1 MAVIVNE
8 SDFPSAQQRGRKAIY
23 DWDLWLNGEY
33 WKLTKGVDY
42 VNDPR
47 GLRSAARQAAK
58 KRGLNVF
65 YSQRDRGDIAYI
77 CAYPDVNEPRYY
89 NKFWERRTDN
99 EEG

>member
-8 SDFPSAQQRGRKAIY
+8 SDFPSKSHRWRTALY
-23 DWDLWLNGEY
+23 DWDLILNGEY
-33 WKLTKGVDY
+33 WKLTKGIDY
-42 VNDPR
+42 KGDPR
-47 GLRSAARQAAK
+47 GLRSSAIQAAK

-65 YSQRDRGDIAYI
+65 YSQTDKGHTAFI

>member
-1 MAVIVNE
+1 MAEKISE
-8 SDFPSAQQRGRKAIY
+8 WDFPSEQQAGRKAIY

-65 YSQRDRGDIAYI
+65 FSQADKGNTAFI
-77 CAYPDVNEPRYY
+77 CAYPAVNQPRYY
-89 NKFWERRTDN
+89 NKFWERIEVN